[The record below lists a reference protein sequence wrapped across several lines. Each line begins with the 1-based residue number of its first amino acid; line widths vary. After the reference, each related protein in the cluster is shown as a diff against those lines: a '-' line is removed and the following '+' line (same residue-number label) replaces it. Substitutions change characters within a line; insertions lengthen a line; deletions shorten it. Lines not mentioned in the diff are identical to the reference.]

1 MLKENLVRTAHEGVC
16 MTGEMNLTPAPQSSG
31 GPLIKDSSTAEFMAD
46 VVDASNEVPVIVDMW
61 APWCGPCKTLS
72 PIIEKVVTDAQGA
85 VRLVKINVDDNQEL
99 AAQLRVQSIPAVY
112 AFKGGQ
118 PVDGFVGALPES
130 QIKDFVEKIVGDL
143 GPSPVDEMIQEAKI
157 VRDKGDLGAA
167 IGIYAVALKTE
178 PGNVGAIAGLAE
190 CYTEGGDLELAAQT
204 LALGSREH
212 ASDPLIL
219 AAQAELTLRQQSA
232 EAGADGE
239 SSAETTD
246 LEAVVQ
252 ANPKDQ
258 QALYDLASAYI
269 ADGRREDAVEA
280 LLDMVA
286 MDRKWDDDAA
296 RKQLVTL
303 FDAFGPT
310 DELTQSGRRRLSSLL
325 FL

>member
-1 MLKENLVRTAHEGVC
+1 
-16 MTGEMNLTPAPQSSG
+16 MTDEINMTPAPPPSG
-31 GPLIKDSSTAEFMAD
+31 APLIKDSNTAEFITD
-46 VVDASNEVPVIVDMW
+46 VVEASKEFPVIVDLW

-112 AFKGGQ
+112 AFKGGE

-143 GPSPVDEMIQEAKI
+143 GPSPADELVQEAVV
-157 VRDKGDLGAA
+157 VRKSGDLGAA
-167 IGIYAVALKTE
+167 IGIFAMALKSE
-178 PGNVGAIAGLAE
+178 PGNGGAIAGLAE
-190 CYTEGGDLELAAQT
+190 CYIASGDLNLATQT
-204 LALGSREH
+204 LALVSPEH
-212 ASDPLIL
+212 ASDPWIL

-232 EAGADGE
+232 EIGGDGK
-239 SSAETTD
+239 SSAEVTN
-246 LEAVVQ
+246 LEAAVQ

-258 QALYDLASAYI
+258 QIRYDLASAYV

-280 LLDMVA
+280 LLDMIT
-286 MDRKWDDDAA
+286 MDRKWDNDAA

-325 FL
+325 FS

>member
-1 MLKENLVRTAHEGVC
+1 
-16 MTGEMNLTPAPQSSG
+16 MTDEINMTPAPPPSG
-31 GPLIKDSSTAEFMAD
+31 APLIKDSNTAEFITD
-46 VVDASNEVPVIVDMW
+46 VVEASKEVPVIVDLW

-112 AFKGGQ
+112 AFKGGE

-143 GPSPVDEMIQEAKI
+143 GPSPADELVQEAVV
-157 VRDKGDLGAA
+157 VRKSGDLGAA
-167 IGIYAVALKTE
+167 IGIFAMALKSE

-190 CYTEGGDLELAAQT
+190 CYIASGDLHLATQT
-204 LALGSREH
+204 LALVSPEH

-232 EAGADGE
+232 EIGGE
-239 SSAETTD
+239 GKSSAEVTD
-246 LEAVVQ
+246 LEAAAQ

-258 QALYDLASAYI
+258 QIRYDLASAYV

-280 LLDMVA
+280 LLDMIT
-286 MDRKWDDDAA
+286 MDRKWDNDAA

-325 FL
+325 FS

>member
-1 MLKENLVRTAHEGVC
+1 
-16 MTGEMNLTPAPQSSG
+16 MTDEMNLTPAPPPSG
-31 GPLIKDSSTAEFMAD
+31 PPLIKDSSTAEFITD
-46 VVDASNEVPVIVDMW
+46 VVEASKEVPVIVDLW

-112 AFKGGQ
+112 AFKGGE

-143 GPSPVDEMIQEAKI
+143 GPSPADELVQEAVV
-157 VRDKGDLGAA
+157 VRKSGDLGAA
-167 IGIYAVALKTE
+167 IGIFAMALKSE

-190 CYTEGGDLELAAQT
+190 CYIAGGDLDLATQT
-204 LALGSREH
+204 LALVSPEH

-232 EAGADGE
+232 EIGGDGK
-239 SSAETTD
+239 SSAEVTN
-246 LEAVVQ
+246 LEAAVQ

-258 QALYDLASAYI
+258 QIRYDLASAYV

-280 LLDMVA
+280 LLDMIA
-286 MDRKWDDDAA
+286 MDRKWDNDAA

-325 FL
+325 FS

>member
-1 MLKENLVRTAHEGVC
+1 
-16 MTGEMNLTPAPQSSG
+16 MTDEMNLTPAPPPSG
-31 GPLIKDSSTAEFMAD
+31 GPLIKDSSTAEFMTD

-72 PIIEKVVTDAQGA
+72 PIIEKVVTDAKGA

-99 AAQLRVQSIPAVY
+99 AQQLRVQSIPAVY

-167 IGIYAVALKTE
+167 IGIFAMALKSE
-178 PGNVGAIAGLAE
+178 PGNVGAIAGLAD
-190 CYTEGGDLELAAQT
+190 CYIEGGDLDLAFQT
-204 LALGSREH
+204 LALVSPDH
-212 ASDPLIL
+212 ASDPLVL
-219 AAQAELTLRQQSA
+219 AAQAQLTLRQQSA
-232 EAGADGE
+232 DVGGDGAD
-239 SSAETTD
+239 SAKVSD
-246 LEAVVQ
+246 LQAAVH

-258 QALYDLASAYI
+258 QIRFDLASAYV
-269 ADGRREDAVEA
+269 ADGRREDAVET
-280 LLDMVA
+280 LLDMIA

-310 DELTQSGRRRLSSLL
+310 NELTQSGRRRLSSLL
-325 FL
+325 FS

>member
-1 MLKENLVRTAHEGVC
+1 
-16 MTGEMNLTPAPQSSG
+16 MTDEINMTPAPPPSG
-31 GPLIKDSSTAEFMAD
+31 APLIKDSNTAEFITD
-46 VVDASNEVPVIVDMW
+46 VVEASKEVPVIVDLW

-112 AFKGGQ
+112 AFKGGE

-143 GPSPVDEMIQEAKI
+143 GPSPADELVQEAVV
-157 VRDKGDLGAA
+157 VRKSGDLGAA
-167 IGIYAVALKTE
+167 IGIFAMALKSE

-190 CYTEGGDLELAAQT
+190 CYIAGGDLDLATQT
-204 LALGSREH
+204 LALVSPEH

-232 EAGADGE
+232 EIGGDGK
-239 SSAETTD
+239 SSAEVTN
-246 LEAVVQ
+246 LEAAVQ

-258 QALYDLASAYI
+258 QIRYDLASAYV

-280 LLDMVA
+280 LLDMIA
-286 MDRKWDDDAA
+286 MDRKWDNDAA

-325 FL
+325 FS

>member
-1 MLKENLVRTAHEGVC
+1 
-16 MTGEMNLTPAPQSSG
+16 MTDEINMTPAPPPSG
-31 GPLIKDSSTAEFMAD
+31 APLIKDSNTAEFITD
-46 VVDASNEVPVIVDMW
+46 VVEASKEVPVIVDLW

-112 AFKGGQ
+112 AFKGGE

-143 GPSPVDEMIQEAKI
+143 GPSPADELVQEAVV
-157 VRDKGDLGAA
+157 VRKSGDLGAA
-167 IGIYAVALKTE
+167 IGIFAMALKSE

-190 CYTEGGDLELAAQT
+190 CYIAGGDLDLATQT
-204 LALGSREH
+204 LALVSPEH
-212 ASDPLIL
+212 ASDPLVL

-232 EAGADGE
+232 EIGGDGK
-239 SSAETTD
+239 SSAEVTN
-246 LEAVVQ
+246 LEAAVQ

-258 QALYDLASAYI
+258 QIRYDLASAYV

-280 LLDMVA
+280 LLDMIA
-286 MDRKWDDDAA
+286 MDRKWDSDAA

-325 FL
+325 FS